1 VIVLTD
7 VNETLGDSDV
17 EIVFKGVRDTR
28 VDPEV
33 EIVFKLERLI
43 ENVVLIVLVS
53 ELELELV
60 KYPDVDGVS
69 LIEILEVEEVEEV

>member
-1 VIVLTD
+1 MVLTD
-7 VNETLGDSDV
+7 VNETLGDPDG
-17 EIVFKGVRDTR
+17 EIVFKGVRD
-28 VDPEV
+28 VQGLPLE
-33 EIVFKLERLI
+33 EIVFKLVLLI
-43 ENVVLIVLVS
+43 ENEVLVVFVT